1 MSAGDI
7 VRGELRSMGRLLWA
21 IEVGLVIMAG
31 LWLLVSVLRYYSQP
45 GGVAARWADV
55 SGPVAQAALLAGSKE
70 HVASATVVVL
80 AEQHPLLASIL
91 DDIANP
97 CIAHI
102 LVLLLTPL
110 LVVVVWH
117 WDDLLLR
124 EQRKVDAGED
134 RPGGRAH

>member
-7 VRGELRSMGRLLWA
+7 VRGELRSVGRLLWA
-21 IEVGLVIMAG
+21 IEVGLLIMVG
-31 LWLLVSVLRYYSQP
+31 LWLLVSVLRYYSTP
-45 GGVAARWADV
+45 GGGAARWADAGV
-55 SGPVAQAALLAGSKE
+55 PVAQSALLAGSE
-70 HVASATVVVL
+70 AHVASPAMVVL
-80 AEQHPLLASIL
+80 AEKHPLLASIF

-97 CIAHI
+97 CPAHL

-124 EQRKVDAGED
+124 ERKA
-134 RPGGRAH
+134 